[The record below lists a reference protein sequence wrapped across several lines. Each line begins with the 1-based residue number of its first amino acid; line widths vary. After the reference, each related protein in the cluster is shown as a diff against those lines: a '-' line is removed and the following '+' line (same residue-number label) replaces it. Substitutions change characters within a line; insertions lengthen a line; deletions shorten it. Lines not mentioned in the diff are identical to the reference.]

1 MKKMYN
7 IVSLETGRIR
17 TTVEADNYLEAVAK
31 ACDKLNCYV
40 EDSYIVE
47 TAEET
52 QKWRESLSRWWS
64 LQNLSL

>member
-7 IVSLETGRIR
+7 IVSLETGKIR
-17 TTVEADNYLEAVAK
+17 TTVEATGYDDAVAK

-52 QKWRESLSRWWS
+52 QKQRELQSRWWS
-64 LQNLSL
+64 LQN